1 VKTDRYLLA
10 KTIVGLTYGDLM
22 QIALELIDMNQD
34 RGVDRKANT
43 PVGLAQTLYDWAES
57 QEE

>member
-1 VKTDRYLLA
+1 MVDRYALA
-10 KTIVGLTYGDLM
+10 KVLVRMTFGDLM
-22 QIALELIDMNQD
+22 QVSFELIDMNQD

-43 PVGLAQTLYDWAES
+43 PVGLAQTLYDWAEA